1 MIREI
6 KWENYQCKTWLCLD
20 EIINKINIK
29 IIMDVEIEKD
39 RNRPVR
45 KNGLINGMNP
55 YQLISW
61 IYTIFDMIIG
71 YFLIFQLDDIMKVKY
86 NHTFQELFLI
96 IMTIIV
102 TLTIYFC
109 LRATLINPIDPIV
122 T

>member
-55 YQLISW
+55 Y
-61 IYTIFDMIIG
+61 
-71 YFLIFQLDDIMKVKY
+71 
-86 NHTFQELFLI
+86 
-96 IMTIIV
+96 
-102 TLTIYFC
+102 
-109 LRATLINPIDPIV
+109 
-122 T
+122 